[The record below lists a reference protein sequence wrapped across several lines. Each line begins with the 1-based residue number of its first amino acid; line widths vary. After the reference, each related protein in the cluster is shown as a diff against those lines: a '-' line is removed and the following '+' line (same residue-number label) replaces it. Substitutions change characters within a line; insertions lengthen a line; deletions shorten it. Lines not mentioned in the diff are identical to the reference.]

1 MYLLIRYPAGVVIEG
16 VILAKAK
23 NRMRVA
29 AAGFP
34 DTLELKC
41 SGSQWFT
48 SAHEPV
54 EFDFLLSNTNTTES
68 ADSSKSTCIAAVAGH
83 AMPQN

>member
-1 MYLLIRYPAGVVIEG
+1 MYVLIRYPAGVVVEG

-34 DTLELKC
+34 DTFELKR

-68 ADSSKSTCIAAVAGH
+68 ADSSRSTCIAAVAGY
-83 AMPQN
+83 ALPQN